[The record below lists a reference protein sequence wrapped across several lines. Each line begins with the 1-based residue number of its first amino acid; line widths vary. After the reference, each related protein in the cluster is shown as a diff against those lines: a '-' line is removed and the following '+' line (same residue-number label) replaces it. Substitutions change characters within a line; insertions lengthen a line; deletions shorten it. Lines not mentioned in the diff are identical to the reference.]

1 LSYFRLMIKLLDITD
16 SSFLEN
22 LKKLA
27 RRKSYS
33 ENQIIFSEGDSS
45 DFLPIVETGKIKM
58 VRFPDI
64 DKEVII
70 GIFESG
76 EMFAVP
82 PVFDGAPYPSTAVA
96 MEETTLLLLYRKD
109 FLRLLRESSE
119 FSFAVIAWMCE
130 MLREKTATIK
140 NLATAS
146 PEQRVGNVLLRL
158 AEKAETAKP
167 VKIALRRQDIA
178 EMAGL
183 TTETTIRVIRRLAE
197 KDLVRIERGKI
208 ILEQPDLLRRF
219 LN

>member
-1 LSYFRLMIKLLDITD
+1 MKKLLEIAD
-16 SSFLEN
+16 SDFLAS
-22 LKKLA
+22 LRKLA

-33 ENQIIFSEGDSS
+33 ENQIIFSEGDKS
-45 DFLPIVETGKIKM
+45 DFLPVVEHGKIKM
-58 VRFPDI
+58 VRYPDV

-70 GIFESG
+70 GIFEAG

-96 MEETTLLLLYRKD
+96 MEETTLLLLYRQD
-109 FLRLLRESSE
+109 FLRLLRDSSE

-146 PEQRVGNVLLRL
+146 PEQRVGHVLLRL
-158 AEKAETAKP
+158 AEKEGAENQF
-167 VKIALRRQDIA
+167 KIALRRQDIA

-183 TTETTIRVIRRLAE
+183 TTETTIRVIRRLAAKE
-197 KDLVRIERGKI
+197 LVKIVHGKI
-208 ILEQPDLLRRF
+208 ILEQAERLRRF
-219 LN
+219 LS

>member
-1 LSYFRLMIKLLDITD
+1 MKKLLEIAD
-16 SSFLEN
+16 SDFLAA
-22 LKKLA
+22 LQKSA

-33 ENQIIFSEGDSS
+33 ENQIIFSEGDKS
-45 DFLPIVETGKIKM
+45 DFLPIVKTGKVKM

-70 GIFESG
+70 GIFEAG

-82 PVFDGAPYPSTAVA
+82 PVFDGGNYPSTAVA
-96 MEETTLLLLYRKD
+96 MEETTLLLLYRQD

-119 FSFAVIAWMCE
+119 FSFAVISWMCE
-130 MLREKTATIK
+130 MLREKTAMIK

-158 AEKAETAKP
+158 AEKDDAETS
-167 VKIALRRQDIA
+167 VKISLRRQDIA
-178 EMAGL
+178 EIAGL
-183 TTETTIRVIRRLAE
+183 TTETTIRVIRKLAE
-197 KDLVRIERGKI
+197 KDLVKILRGKI
-208 ILEQPDLLRRF
+208 ILEQPERLRRF

>member
-1 LSYFRLMIKLLDITD
+1 MKKILDIAD
-16 SSFLEN
+16 PQFLAD
-22 LKKLA
+22 LRSLA

-33 ENQIIFSEGDSS
+33 ENQIIFSEGDESA
-45 DFLPIVETGKIKM
+45 FLPVVESGKVKM

-70 GIFESG
+70 GIFEAG

-119 FSFAVIAWMCE
+119 FSFAVIGWMSE

-158 AEKAETAKP
+158 AEKDGASGA
-167 VKIALRRQDIA
+167 VKISLRRQDIA

-183 TTETTIRVIRRLAE
+183 TTETTIRVIRKLAE
-197 KDLVRIERGKI
+197 KDLVKIERGKI
-208 ILEQPDLLRRF
+208 ILEQAERLRRF
-219 LN
+219 LS

>member
-1 LSYFRLMIKLLDITD
+1 MKKLLEIADTD
-16 SSFLEN
+16 FLEN
-22 LKKLA
+22 LRRLA

-33 ENQIIFSEGDSS
+33 ENQIIFSEGDESA
-45 DFLPIVETGKIKM
+45 FLPVVESGKVKM

-70 GIFESG
+70 GIFEAG

-119 FSFAVIAWMCE
+119 FSFAVIAWMCD

-158 AEKAETAKP
+158 AEKEGLENS
-167 VKIALRRQDIA
+167 VKISLRRQDIA

-183 TTETTIRVIRRLAE
+183 TTETTIRVIRKLAE
-197 KDLVRIERGKI
+197 KNLVKIVHGKI
-208 ILEQPDLLRRF
+208 ILEQSERLRRF

>member
-1 LSYFRLMIKLLDITD
+1 MKKLLEIAD
-16 SSFLEN
+16 SDFLAS
-22 LKKLA
+22 LKRLA

-33 ENQIIFSEGDSS
+33 ENQIIFSEGDQS
-45 DFLPIVETGKIKM
+45 DFLPVVERGKIKM
-58 VRFPDI
+58 VRYPDV

-76 EMFAVP
+76 EMFAIP

-96 MEETTLLLLYRKD
+96 MEETTLLLLCRKD
-109 FLRLLRESSE
+109 FLHLLKESSE

-158 AEKAETAKP
+158 AEKEGAAAGDA
-167 VKIALRRQDIA
+167 VKISLRRQDIA

-183 TTETTIRVIRRLAE
+183 TTETTIRVIRKLAE
-197 KDLVRIERGKI
+197 KNLVKIVHGKI
-208 ILEQPDLLRRF
+208 ILEQSTRLRRF
-219 LN
+219 LS

>member
-1 LSYFRLMIKLLDITD
+1 MKKLLEIAD
-16 SSFLEN
+16 SDFLAA
-22 LKKLA
+22 LQKAA

-33 ENQIIFSEGDSS
+33 ENQIIFSEGDQS
-45 DFLPIVETGKIKM
+45 DFLPIVERGKIKM
-58 VRFPDI
+58 VRYPDI

-96 MEETTLLLLYRKD
+96 MEETTLLLLYRQD

-119 FSFAVIAWMCE
+119 FSFAVIAWTCE

-158 AEKAETAKP
+158 AEKEDAAGE
-167 VKIALRRQDIA
+167 VKISLRRQDIA

-183 TTETTIRVIRRLAE
+183 TTETTIRVIRKLAE
-197 KDLVRIERGKI
+197 KELVKIVHGKI
-208 ILEQPDLLRRF
+208 ILEQSERLRRF

>member
-1 LSYFRLMIKLLDITD
+1 MKKLLEITD
-16 SSFLEN
+16 SDFLAS
-22 LKKLA
+22 LRKLA

-33 ENQIIFSEGDSS
+33 ENQIIFSEGEKS
-45 DFLPIVETGKIKM
+45 DFLPVVERGKIKM
-58 VRFPDI
+58 VRYPDV

-70 GIFESG
+70 GIFEAG

-96 MEETTLLLLYRKD
+96 MEETTLLLLYRQD
-109 FLRLLRESSE
+109 FLRLLRDSSE

-146 PEQRVGNVLLRL
+146 PEQRVGHVLLRL
-158 AEKAETAKP
+158 AEKEGAENQF
-167 VKIALRRQDIA
+167 KIALRRQDIA

-183 TTETTIRVIRRLAE
+183 TTETTIRVIRRLAAKE
-197 KDLVRIERGKI
+197 LVKIVHGKI
-208 ILEQPDLLRRF
+208 ILEQAERLRRF
-219 LN
+219 LS

>member
-1 LSYFRLMIKLLDITD
+1 MKKLLEITD
-16 SSFLEN
+16 ETFLAE
-22 LKKLA
+22 LRKLA

-33 ENQIIFSEGDSS
+33 ENQIIFSEGDESG
-45 DFLPIVETGKIKM
+45 FLPIVERGRIKM
-58 VRFPDI
+58 VRYPDI

-146 PEQRVGNVLLRL
+146 PEHRVGNVLLRL
-158 AEKAETAKP
+158 AEKDGVENN
-167 VKIALRRQDIA
+167 VKISLRRQDIA

-183 TTETTIRVIRRLAE
+183 TTETTIRVIRKLAE
-197 KDLVRIERGKI
+197 KDLVKIVHGKI
-208 ILEQPDLLRRF
+208 ILEQSERLRSF
-219 LN
+219 LR

>member
-1 LSYFRLMIKLLDITD
+1 MKKLLEIAD
-16 SSFLEN
+16 SDFLAS
-22 LKKLA
+22 LRKLA

-33 ENQIIFSEGDSS
+33 ENQIIFSEGEKS
-45 DFLPIVETGKIKM
+45 DFLPVVERGKIKM
-58 VRFPDI
+58 VRYPDV

-70 GIFESG
+70 GIFEAG

-96 MEETTLLLLYRKD
+96 MEETTLLLLYRQD
-109 FLRLLRESSE
+109 FLRLLRDSSE

-146 PEQRVGNVLLRL
+146 PEQRVGHVLLRL
-158 AEKAETAKP
+158 AEKEGAENQF
-167 VKIALRRQDIA
+167 KIALRRQDIA

-183 TTETTIRVIRRLAE
+183 TTETTIRVIRKLAE
-197 KDLVRIERGKI
+197 KELVKIVHGKI
-208 ILEQPDLLRRF
+208 ILEQSERLRRF

>member
-1 LSYFRLMIKLLDITD
+1 MKKLLEIAD
-16 SSFLEN
+16 SDFLAA
-22 LKKLA
+22 LRRLA

-33 ENQIIFSEGDSS
+33 ENQIIFSEGDQS
-45 DFLPIVETGKIKM
+45 DFLPIVERGKIKM
-58 VRFPDI
+58 VRFPDV

-70 GIFESG
+70 GIFEAG

-96 MEETTLLLLYRKD
+96 MEETTLLLLYRPD

-158 AEKAETAKP
+158 AEKEGIETA
-167 VKIALRRQDIA
+167 VKISLRRQDIA

-183 TTETTIRVIRRLAE
+183 TTETTIRVIRKLAE
-197 KDLVRIERGKI
+197 KDLVKIVHGKI
-208 ILEQPDLLRRF
+208 ILEQATRLRRF
-219 LN
+219 LS

>member
-1 LSYFRLMIKLLDITD
+1 MKLLESTD
-16 SSFLEN
+16 LDFLAA
-22 LKKLA
+22 LRKLA

-33 ENQIIFSEGDSS
+33 ENQIIFSEGDRS
-45 DFLPIVETGKIKM
+45 DFLPIVERGRIKM
-58 VRFPDI
+58 VRYPDV

-76 EMFAVP
+76 EMFAIP

-96 MEETTLLLLYRKD
+96 MEETTLLLLYRPD

-119 FSFAVIAWMCE
+119 FAFAVIAWTCE

-158 AEKAETAKP
+158 AEKDGSENS
-167 VKIALRRQDIA
+167 VKISLRRQDIA

-183 TTETTIRVIRRLAE
+183 TTETTIRVIRKLAE
-197 KDLVRIERGKI
+197 KKLVRIDRGKI
-208 ILEQPDLLRRF
+208 ILEQPERLRRF

>member
-1 LSYFRLMIKLLDITD
+1 MKKLLEIADAE
-16 SSFLEN
+16 FLSA
-22 LKKLA
+22 LRRLA

-33 ENQIIFSEGDSS
+33 ENQIIFSEGDRS
-45 DFLPIVETGKIKM
+45 DFLPIVERGKIKM
-58 VRFPDI
+58 VRFPDV

-70 GIFESG
+70 GIFEAG

-96 MEETTLLLLYRKD
+96 MEETTLLLLYRQD

-158 AEKAETAKP
+158 AEKEGVETM
-167 VKIALRRQDIA
+167 VKISLRRQDIA

-183 TTETTIRVIRRLAE
+183 TTETTIRVIRKLAE
-197 KDLVRIERGKI
+197 KDLVKIVHGKI
-208 ILEQPDLLRRF
+208 ILEQTTRLRRF
-219 LN
+219 LS

>member
-1 LSYFRLMIKLLDITD
+1 MKKLLEIAD
-16 SSFLEN
+16 SDFLAA
-22 LKKLA
+22 LQKLA

-33 ENQIIFSEGDSS
+33 ENQIIFSEGDKS
-45 DFLPIVETGKIKM
+45 DFLPIVERGKVKM

-70 GIFESG
+70 GIFEAG

-82 PVFDGAPYPSTAVA
+82 PVFDGGNYPSTAVA
-96 MEETTLLLLYRKD
+96 MEETTLLLLYRQD

-119 FSFAVIAWMCE
+119 FSFAVISWMCE

-158 AEKAETAKP
+158 AEKDDAETS
-167 VKIALRRQDIA
+167 VKISLRRQDIA
-178 EMAGL
+178 EIAGL
-183 TTETTIRVIRRLAE
+183 TTETTIRVIRKLAE
-197 KDLVRIERGKI
+197 KDLVKIVHGKI
-208 ILEQPDLLRRF
+208 ILEQPERLRRF

>member
-1 LSYFRLMIKLLDITD
+1 MIKLLEIAD
-16 SSFLEN
+16 SDFLAS
-22 LKKLA
+22 LRRLA

-33 ENQIIFSEGDSS
+33 ENQIIFSEGDQS
-45 DFLPIVETGKIKM
+45 DFLPIVERGKIKM
-58 VRFPDI
+58 VRYPDI

-76 EMFAVP
+76 EMFAIP

-96 MEETTLLLLYRKD
+96 MEETSLLLLYRKD

-158 AEKAETAKP
+158 AEKDGAENQFK
-167 VKIALRRQDIA
+167 VSLRRQDIA

-183 TTETTIRVIRRLAE
+183 TTETTIRVIRKLAE
-197 KDLVRIERGKI
+197 KDLVKIVHGKI
-208 ILEQPDLLRRF
+208 ILEQAERLRRF
-219 LN
+219 LS